1 MANLNVAVIGRKG
14 YGREIGKKGTESDIT
29 FYNFKK
35 GSATITAIE
44 PTSYPEKLSP
54 LFYSIS
60 VSEVAI
66 FAVSS
71 IDAYLGEAMIAV
83 DTIGIENAIFVLENV
98 SEEEIKPFL
107 KEFRFKAH
115 FVENPAMLREFLME
129 MVLKKEEREAEKGT
143 VAIDHFFNVK
153 GVGTVALGTVIEGS
167 IRKHD
172 DLRLYPLNKIVHI
185 RSIQK
190 HDEDFDIANKGDR
203 VGLALK
209 NVSVDELR
217 RGYILSSEELDME
230 TELKMEVAVNRYW
243 KGEIKNGMVF
253 HIGKWMQFIMT
264 RYEDK
269 FILNRSIVFKKPSS
283 FFIAHLDSKP
293 PRIVGKG
300 IVK

>member
-1 MANLNVAVIGRKG
+1 MANLNAVVIGRKG
-14 YGREIGKKGTESDIT
+14 YGREIGKKGTESDVT

-35 GSATITAIE
+35 GSATVTAIE
-44 PTSYPEKLSP
+44 PTNYPEKLSS

-66 FAVSS
+66 FVVSS
-71 IDAYLGEAMIAV
+71 IDAYLGEAMIAA

-98 SEEEIKPFL
+98 SEDDIKPFL

-115 FVENPAMLREFLME
+115 FVENSAILREFLME
-129 MVLKKEEREAEKGT
+129 MVMKKEERETEKGT

-153 GVGTVALGTVIEGS
+153 GVGTVVLGTVIEGS

-172 DLRLYPLNKIVHI
+172 DLRLYPLNKVVHI

-190 HDEDFDIANKGDR
+190 HDEDFDMANKGDR

-209 NVSVDELR
+209 NVGVDELK

-230 TELKMEVAVNRYW
+230 NELKMEVAVNRY
-243 KGEIKNGMVF
+243 
-253 HIGKWMQFIMT
+253 
-264 RYEDK
+264 
-269 FILNRSIVFKKPSS
+269 
-283 FFIAHLDSKP
+283 
-293 PRIVGKG
+293 
-300 IVK
+300 